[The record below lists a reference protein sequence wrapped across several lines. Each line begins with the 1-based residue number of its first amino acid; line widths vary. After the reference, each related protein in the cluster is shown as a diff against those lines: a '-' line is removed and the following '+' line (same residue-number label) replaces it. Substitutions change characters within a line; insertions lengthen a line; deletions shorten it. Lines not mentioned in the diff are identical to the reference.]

1 MMVQWKCWLLM
12 VGILWREYF
21 TCVVKKYSLWLL
33 NRGDSV
39 LHNFIIIKMMELKEL
54 SSQNT
59 VAVQFKQ
66 H

>member
-54 SSQNT
+54 SSQNN

-66 H
+66 N

>member
-21 TCVVKKYSLWLL
+21 TCVVKKIFSLAFEPW
-33 NRGDSV
+33 DSV
-39 LHNFIIIKMMELKEL
+39 LHDFIIIKMMELKEL
-54 SSQNT
+54 SSQNI

>member
-33 NRGDSV
+33 NWDSV
-39 LHNFIIIKMMELKEL
+39 LHDFIIIKMMELKEL
-54 SSQNT
+54 SSQNI